1 MPGKPSAMVGAASF
15 ARAHFPLAPPPAQR
29 QHPRAMSADQND
41 YDVFI
46 SYAHSDDIRGIVPAL
61 HEQLES
67 DFQRLLQRR
76 VELFLDRSDI
86 RDFDDWKVR
95 CHRALRASR
104 FFIVLLSPAYLGS
117 DACRWEWE
125 EWLKRELERG
135 QVGVGAACLW
145 F

>member
-1 MPGKPSAMVGAASF
+1 MPGPAN
-15 ARAHFPLAPPPAQR
+15 AP
-29 QHPRAMSADQND
+29 DEFD
-41 YDVFI
+41 LFI

-61 HEQLES
+61 HDQLES
-67 DFQRLLQRR
+67 DFLRLLHRHA
-76 VELFLDRSDI
+76 EIFLDRSDI

-104 FFIVLLSPAYLGS
+104 FFIVLLSPAYLAS

-125 EWLKRELERG
+125 EWIKRELERG

-145 F
+145 FIEIASLDAPGDIEQPVVPSVR